1 MITREDKFKFH
12 MKVLALIANLADNK
26 DKPKGALSALARADL
41 DACFLLIAEEQRESA
56 ERYGTTLQE
65 FFKEYER
72 QALERYKEFQEAFK
86 EVIGE

>member
-12 MKVLALIANLADNK
+12 MKVLALIANAANDRK
-26 DKPKGALSALARADL
+26 KRKQSISALARADM

-72 QALERYKEFQEAFK
+72 QALERYKELNKLFK
-86 EVIGE
+86 EVIE